1 MGKVASMKF
10 ALPALFCL
18 LALTACAAK
27 RPVSLQRAAQDS
39 GQWLCQPDA
48 KRQGWDCIQGAEAP
62 EAAAEPPAQAG
73 AAPSS
78 KAGEPSGTGLAPAS
92 GNGRRAA

>member
-1 MGKVASMKF
+1 MGKVIPMKF

-18 LALTACAAK
+18 LALTACAGK
-27 RPVSLQRAAQDS
+27 RPVSLQQAAQED

-48 KRQGWDCIQGAEAP
+48 KRQSWDCIQGAEAP
-62 EAAAEPPAQAG
+62 EPAAGPPAQAG
-73 AAPSS
+73 AAASS

-92 GNGRRAA
+92 GNGRRAD